1 MTSKAAR
8 PRPRRPVGCRLGRRL
23 HWASALAVAASVATT
38 PGCYEATVVVRG
50 TGSIVQERRP
60 LRHTDRVVLEG
71 ELDVSIDLVA
81 AQSASV
87 GGVRD
92 TVVWIEGANDLLEYV
107 ETEVVDGSELHVR
120 YRDGVRLDPTP
131 TIEIQCGRLV
141 RLAALGAGTV
151 RIQGLGAGVR
161 PGETVRLEAH
171 GAVDVRGSGAVDRLV
186 VVQTGA
192 ADMHLSKVTAREVE
206 HSSMGSG
213 DAWIHATGHVTTS
226 LKGATDLHLRGDP
239 TVEQSSLG
247 VGKVHRADEPQD

>member
-1 MTSKAAR
+1 M
-8 PRPRRPVGCRLGRRL
+8 
-23 HWASALAVAASVATT
+23 
-38 PGCYEATVVVRG
+38 VVRG

-151 RIQGLGAGVR
+151 RVQGLGAGVR
-161 PGETVRLEAH
+161 DGEHVRVEAH

-186 VVQTGA
+186 LVQTGA
-192 ADMHLSKVTAREVE
+192 AELHLSKVAAREVE
-206 HSSMGSG
+206 HSSTGAG
-213 DAWIHATGHVTTS
+213 DAWIHATDRVTTS
-226 LKGATDLHLRGDP
+226 LRGACDLHLKGDA
-239 TVEQSSLG
+239 TGEQSVVG
-247 VGKVHRADEPQD
+247 VGQVHRSPAGEN